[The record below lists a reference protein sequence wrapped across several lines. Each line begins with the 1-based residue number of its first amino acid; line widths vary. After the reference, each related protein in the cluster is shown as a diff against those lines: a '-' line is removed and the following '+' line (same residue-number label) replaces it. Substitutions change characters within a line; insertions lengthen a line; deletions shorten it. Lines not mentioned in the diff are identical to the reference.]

1 MLLHVFI
8 GFKLNNGA
16 FLIVITFQIA
26 ILLNQDN
33 HMLLILIWV
42 AYDISWLQTNVN
54 KKENVIYVQDSL
66 IFSNEGSSRVCMGHH
81 WFKYKNLSW

>member
-1 MLLHVFI
+1 
-8 GFKLNNGA
+8 
-16 FLIVITFQIA
+16 
-26 ILLNQDN
+26 
-33 HMLLILIWV
+33 MLLILIWA

-54 KKENVIYVQDSL
+54 KKENVIYVQNSL

>member
-1 MLLHVFI
+1 MLLHVLI

-16 FLIVITFQIA
+16 FLIMIRR